1 MPLFMARK
9 EVFAWLKAGTKTIE
23 VRKGVARNGE
33 VAFFQ
38 SGVNCLQ
45 LSIVKKETGTLTEV
59 ITQENFR
66 SIIPSAKNLR
76 DAIDYLQG
84 IYGTDQGVF
93 TAYYLSDQKK
103 R

>member
-1 MPLFMARK
+1 VPLFMARK
-9 EVFAWLKAGTKTIE
+9 EVFAWLNAGTKTID
-23 VRKGVARNGE
+23 VRRGVARNGE

-45 LSIVKKETGTLTEV
+45 LSIVKKETGTLKEV

-66 SIIPSAKNLR
+66 SIIPTAKNLG
-76 DAIDYLQG
+76 DVISYLQG

-93 TAYYLSDQKK
+93 TAYYLSEPKK
-103 R
+103 L